1 MYNCQNVAYTQCVP
15 STEDCGVNV
24 VVASSVAIT
33 RVCNDI
39 TYTVTVTNNSDQVM
53 RNVVLTLPLNNA
65 LALIPNTVTVNGAAL
80 ENPDLNNIVI
90 GDLPVGETATI
101 TYQTTVMICQR
112 YVKTTA
118 KVRFLV
124 CCCFAKRNLCVQ
136 SNTNCVQVCCCC
148 QGTN

>member
-24 VVASSVAIT
+24 VVASNVAIT
-33 RVCNDI
+33 RVCNEI
-39 TYTVTVTNNSDQVM
+39 TYTVTITNNSDQVM
-53 RNVVLTLPLNNA
+53 RNVVMTLPLNKA
-65 LALIPNTVTVNGAAL
+65 LALMPNTVTVNGTTL
-80 ENPDLNNIVI
+80 ENADLNNILI

-101 TYQTTVMICQR
+101 TYQTMVMECQR
-112 YVKTTA
+112 YIKTTA

-124 CCCFAKRNLCVQ
+124 CCCFARKNLCVQ
-136 SNTNCVQVCCCC
+136 SNVNCVQVCCCC